1 MNHREIIAL
10 ALAAYIIFSVAGIA
24 MLLHRGSNE
33 IMGKAT
39 STTGTVSITIEA
51 NAATTASTTQCND
64 GTDNDGDRLIDY
76 GGQSTNDPGCSSTT
90 DNDEKDTAQPGDVL
104 RGKEEH
110 DIPVDKNE
118 LDISFQAGFLKDY
131 IIVLTNFGDEEK
143 TYTATL
149 YGLDG
154 VIRLRETSF
163 IIPGNSRYEL
173 VLELIGDVPG
183 TYTGKLV
190 VQSSRELRVYTIT
203 AVVQDGL
210 SRDKIF
216 ETYYPVEY
224 RITCPGC
231 YIGFTLTLNNL
242 MEPVLATYSIM
253 DYQNNVIYREND
265 IIQPEERQYSKT
277 IKLPE
282 SIPEGEYVLFVAVN
296 SDGKTD
302 VTTHRFEVRLPELR
316 EEKASSTTK
325 LGIVLLL
332 IGLII
337 FNTLLIKTKPKK

>member
-1 MNHREIIAL
+1 MAKHNEILAL
-10 ALAAYIIFSVAGIA
+10 ALAAYIIFSIAGIA

-33 IMGKAT
+33 ILGKAT
-39 STTGTVSITIEA
+39 SSSGTVSITITG
-51 NAATTASTTQCND
+51 TTTTQCND
-64 GTDNDGDRLIDY
+64 GTDNDGDKLTDY
-76 GGQSTNDPGCSSTT
+76 GGRSTNDPGCSSST
-90 DNDEKDTAQPGDVL
+90 DNNERDDPSTEGRVVIK
-104 RGKEEH
+104 GKEGR
-110 DIPVDKNE
+110 DIPVDKNA
-118 LDISFQAGFLKDY
+118 LDITFQAGFLKDY
-131 IIVLTNFGDEEK
+131 IIMLTNFGDEEK
-143 TYTATL
+143 TYAATL

-163 IIPGNSRYEL
+163 TMPGNSKYEL

-183 TYTGKLV
+183 TYTGKLIL
-190 VQSSRELRVYTIT
+190 QSDRELRIYTIT
-203 AVVQDGL
+203 AVVQDGP
-210 SRDKIF
+210 SRGKIF

-224 RITCPGC
+224 SVTCPGC
-231 YIGFTLTLNNL
+231 YIGFTLMLNNL
-242 MEPVLATYSIM
+242 IEPALATYSIM

-277 IKLPE
+277 IKVPE
-282 SIPEGEYVLFVAVN
+282 STQEGEYVLFIAVN
-296 SDGKTD
+296 SDGTTD

-337 FNTLLIKTKPKK
+337 SNALLIKTKPKK